1 MAGDAS
7 LSTVTHV
14 IVVSRDPQPIFNSL
28 GVRLLEKCLSLCVKR
43 TRCTSAMA

>member
-14 IVVSRDPQPIFNSL
+14 IVVSRDPQSIFDSL

-43 TRCTSAMA
+43 TRCTSATA